1 MSVGGHVDF
10 AGEERFALIVA
21 TANPLQ
27 WPHAEKPPSL
37 PNP

>member
-1 MSVGGHVDF
+1 MSDDENVDF
-10 AGEERFALIVA
+10 VGEERFPLIVA
-21 TANPLQ
+21 NANRLQ